1 MPAPAGRREP
11 SHGSNAAGRDPSWN
25 AVTQQWPF
33 IVRLYGQYADK
44 KPVML
49 FDIQE
54 QRVYAF
60 PFKEFRAELSK
71 RSQASLTRQYGRA
84 LADGNV
90 VVFVRDNEQE
100 KLVSY
105 SLSLKDTVRSPD
117 PTVRRRD
124 QRK

>member
-1 MPAPAGRREP
+1 MPVPTGRRK
-11 SHGSNAAGRDPSWN
+11 SSAKSDTADLDPYWT
-25 AVTQQWPF
+25 AILHQWSF

-44 KPVML
+44 RPVML

-54 QRVYAF
+54 RRVYAF
-60 PFKEFRAELSK
+60 RYEEFRAELSE
-71 RSQASLTRQYGRA
+71 RSQASLTRQYKRG
-84 LADGNV
+84 LANGDI

-105 SLSLKDTVRSPD
+105 SLPFRAEVRPPGPS
-117 PTVRRRD
+117 VRRRI